1 MDKSPQKNYIMKFS
15 PQDVF
20 IHQHRHCLFQA
31 RRECTFC
38 TEGSFRCRSRKH
50 RAALS
55 SVSPADRDGKS
66 RGPHWGRDHQE
77 GASSLLN
84 YFCDKIDFLQFFA
97 KDLLTI
103 TCKVTIFLNLNLF
116 TITRLPSAH
125 THTHTTFWGLMTD
138 RYDVINPISQL
149 AKKFYVNDE
158 QAGRDTDR
166 HTDRTLQH

>member
-1 MDKSPQKNYIMKFS
+1 MQFS

-20 IHQHRHCLFQA
+20 IHGHRHCLFQA

-84 YFCDKIDFLQFFA
+84 YFCDKIDFLQFFT
-97 KDLLTI
+97 KHLLAS
-103 TCKVTIFLNLNLF
+103 TCKFTIFLNLKLF
-116 TITRLPSAH
+116 TVTPYLPPRLPH
-125 THTHTTFWGLMTD
+125 THTLRFGIWWQTDMTSQTPSANWRKRVKSYIKKMWCCLAINSRKWWFWSGQTM
-138 RYDVINPISQL
+138 
-149 AKKFYVNDE
+149 
-158 QAGRDTDR
+158 
-166 HTDRTLQH
+166 